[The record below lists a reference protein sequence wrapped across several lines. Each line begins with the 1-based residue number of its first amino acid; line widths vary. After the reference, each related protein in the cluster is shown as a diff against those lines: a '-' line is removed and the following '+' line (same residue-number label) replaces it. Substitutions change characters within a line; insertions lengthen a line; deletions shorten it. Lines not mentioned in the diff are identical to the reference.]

1 MTVTFF
7 DRLTLFKSSL
17 QNVFSSEHAQTLSMD
32 TVVAAVRRD
41 YPNANFTRGEMEAA
55 LNKMQD
61 ENQIMVSD
69 EQIFLI

>member
-1 MTVTFF
+1 
-7 DRLTLFKSSL
+7 
-17 QNVFSSEHAQTLSMD
+17 MD

-41 YPNANFTRGEMEAA
+41 YPNARFTRGEMEAA

-61 ENQIMVSD
+61 DNQIMVSD